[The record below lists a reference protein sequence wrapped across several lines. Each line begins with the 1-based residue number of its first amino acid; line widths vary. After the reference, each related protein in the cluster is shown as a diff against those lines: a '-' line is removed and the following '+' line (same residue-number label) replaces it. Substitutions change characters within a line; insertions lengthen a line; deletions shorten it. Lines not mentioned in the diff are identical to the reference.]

1 MLITWATGK
10 LTTGILATWCTTLI
24 VEGHVAESQ
33 SILTEEG
40 MKITTIS
47 KPERAVKAERHVTSK
62 GC

>member
-10 LTTGILATWCTTLI
+10 LTTDIPAMWRTTLI

-40 MKITTIS
+40 MKMTTWS
-47 KPERAVKAERHVTSK
+47 KPKRAIKAKRHIISK